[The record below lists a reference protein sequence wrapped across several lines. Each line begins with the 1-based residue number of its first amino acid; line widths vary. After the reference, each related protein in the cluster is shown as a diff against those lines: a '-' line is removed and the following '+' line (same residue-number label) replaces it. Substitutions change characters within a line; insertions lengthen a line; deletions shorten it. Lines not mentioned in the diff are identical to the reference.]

1 MKTEHLQAYQ
11 WLILRTHR
19 WQRQWIPHIQT
30 VCLPGYPNREWM
42 GKLEDMKNC
51 LKETAERLDSGNPD
65 GVRLLMLNFANQS
78 LAEITC
84 LLENHFYSDEI
95 LQ

>member
-11 WLILRTHR
+11 WLILRIHR

-30 VCLPGYPNREWM
+30 VCPPGYPNREWM
-42 GKLEDMKNC
+42 GKLEEMKDI
-51 LKETAERLDSGNPD
+51 LAYMVERLQSQNPD
-65 GVRLLMLNFANQS
+65 RVTHLMLNFANQS
-78 LAEITC
+78 LAEITH
-84 LLENHFYSDEI
+84 LLEKHFYSDGI